1 MAKSFLASTARTI
14 TKSLTPSS
22 LGLGGD
28 IWVVHNLD
36 VTLSNLQ
43 LKMKT
48 FNSQMEKQSCQLAS
62 LQTQIVKLTG
72 NNKTRTK
79 EKKERSICFLPDTAR
94 VIKTKKKPKTEIDK
108 KKPKFLYNGDW
119 VMVWG

>member
-48 FNSQMEKQSCQLAS
+48 FNSQMEKQSRHALTSSFLKYAG
-62 LQTQIVKLTG
+62 KLLDM
-72 NNKTRTK
+72 K
-79 EKKERSICFLPDTAR
+79 
-94 VIKTKKKPKTEIDK
+94 
-108 KKPKFLYNGDW
+108 
-119 VMVWG
+119 